1 VDSHKATPERAL
13 IKATLSSPRKG
24 FAQPALL
31 YVFAFFGTLAKTK
44 KYARNQ
50 MIRGGDIV
58 KGSCLL
64 QKGQPYL
71 VVEREFHNPGKGT
84 AVARIK
90 MKSIKD
96 GSVLSLTIPTQQ
108 EVEDAQV
115 DIHTCQYQYADQ
127 DNYHFMDNENYEQ
140 YEVSIADN
148 PDKKFYLKDGDVYE
162 LTIWEGKVI
171 DIKIPYKVVFEVA
184 ESENYVKGD
193 TVSGATKPVVTE
205 TGLTVRV
212 PLFIKQGEKIM
223 VNTETNEYV
232 ERVN

>member
-1 VDSHKATPERAL
+1 
-13 IKATLSSPRKG
+13 
-24 FAQPALL
+24 
-31 YVFAFFGTLAKTK
+31 
-44 KYARNQ
+44 
-50 MIRGGDIV
+50 MIRGGDIT

-96 GSVLSLTIPTQQ
+96 GSVLTMTIPTQQ

-115 DIHTCQYQYADQ
+115 DLRACQYQYADLE
-127 DNYHFMDNENYEQ
+127 NYHFMDNETYEQ
-140 YEVSIADN
+140 YEVPIADMK
-148 PDKKFYLKDGDVYE
+148 DKKYYLKEGESYDII
-162 LTIWEGKVI
+162 IWEGKVI
-171 DIKIPYKVVFEVA
+171 EINIPYKVAFTVA
-184 ESENYVKGD
+184 ESENYIKGD
-193 TVSGATKPVVTE
+193 TVSGATKPIVTE

-212 PLFIKQGEKIM
+212 PLFIKQGEKIL

-232 ERVN
+232 ERVNN

>member
-1 VDSHKATPERAL
+1 MIEKR
-13 IKATLSSPRKG
+13 
-24 FAQPALL
+24 LL
-31 YVFAFFGTLAKTK
+31 YEKEK
-44 KYARNQ
+44 KL
-50 MIRGGDIV
+50 IRGGDIV

-64 QKGQPYL
+64 QKGQPFL

-84 AVARIK
+84 AIARIK

-96 GSVLSLTIPTQQ
+96 GSVLAMTIPTQQ
-108 EVEDAQV
+108 EVEDAVV
-115 DIHTCQYQYADQ
+115 DARNCQYQYSDADF
-127 DNYHFMDNENYEQ
+127 YHFMDNESYEQ
-140 YEVSIADN
+140 YEVPAADMQ
-148 PDKKFYLKDGDVYE
+148 DKKFYLQENEAYE

-171 DIKIPYKVVFEVA
+171 DIKIPYKVMFTVA

-193 TVSGATKPVVTE
+193 TVSGATKPVTTE

-212 PLFIKQGEKIM
+212 PLFIKQGEKIL

>member
-1 VDSHKATPERAL
+1 
-13 IKATLSSPRKG
+13 
-24 FAQPALL
+24 
-31 YVFAFFGTLAKTK
+31 
-44 KYARNQ
+44 

-71 VVEREFHNPGKGT
+71 VVDREFHNPGKGT

-115 DIHTCQYQYADQ
+115 DIRTSQYQYADQ
-127 DNYHFMDNENYEQ
+127 DNYHFMDSESFEQ
-140 YEVSIADN
+140 YEVGIEEH
-148 PDKKFYLKDGDVYE
+148 PDKKLYLKDGDSYQI
-162 LTIWEGKVI
+162 TIWEGKVI
-171 DIKIPYKVVFEVA
+171 DIQIPYKVVFLVA
-184 ESENYVKGD
+184 ESENYIKGD
-193 TVSGATKPVVTE
+193 TATGATKPIKTE

-212 PLFIKQGEKIM
+212 PLFIKQGEKIL

-232 ERVN
+232 ERVNS

>member
-1 VDSHKATPERAL
+1 
-13 IKATLSSPRKG
+13 
-24 FAQPALL
+24 
-31 YVFAFFGTLAKTK
+31 
-44 KYARNQ
+44 

-58 KGSCLL
+58 KGTCLL

-84 AVARIK
+84 AIARVK

-96 GSVLSLTIPTQQ
+96 GSVLSLTVPTQQ
-108 EVEDAQV
+108 EVEDADV
-115 DIHTCQYQYADQ
+115 LIVTCQYQYSDQ
-127 DNYHFMDNENYEQ
+127 DNYHFMDNESYEQ
-140 YEVSIADN
+140 YEVPITEME
-148 PDKKFYLKDGDVYE
+148 DKKYYLQENGSYE
-162 LTIWEGKVI
+162 LTIWEGAVI
-171 DIKIPYKVVFEVA
+171 DIKIPYKVVFTVA

-193 TVSGATKPVVTE
+193 TVSGATKPVTTE

-212 PLFIKQGEKIM
+212 PLFIKQGEKIL

>member
-1 VDSHKATPERAL
+1 
-13 IKATLSSPRKG
+13 
-24 FAQPALL
+24 
-31 YVFAFFGTLAKTK
+31 
-44 KYARNQ
+44 

-58 KGSCLL
+58 KGTCLL

-84 AVARIK
+84 AIARIK

-96 GSVLSLTIPTQQ
+96 GTVLSLTIPTQQ
-108 EVEDAQV
+108 EIEDATV
-115 DIHTCQYQYADQ
+115 DTHNCQYQYADQ
-127 DNYHFMDNENYEQ
+127 DIYHFMDNESYDQ
-140 YEVSIADN
+140 YEVAISDMA
-148 PDKKFYLKDGDVYE
+148 DKKVYLQENEVYE

-171 DIKIPYKVVFEVA
+171 DIKIPYKVVFTVA

-193 TVSGATKPVVTE
+193 TVSGATKPITTE

-212 PLFIKQGEKIM
+212 PLFIKQGEKIL

-232 ERVN
+232 ERVND